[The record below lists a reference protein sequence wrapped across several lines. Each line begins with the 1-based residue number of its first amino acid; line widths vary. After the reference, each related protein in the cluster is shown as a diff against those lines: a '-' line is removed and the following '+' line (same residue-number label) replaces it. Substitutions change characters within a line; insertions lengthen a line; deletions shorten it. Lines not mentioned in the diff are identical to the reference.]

1 MAHFWTACG
10 HPHLTRNARGWLSPT
25 PDYWRLWLQRPEL
38 ALVPESC
45 QAEKNLHHALLANPL
60 MGVAP
65 AQLKAFEDEDARANY
80 ELFLRF
86 RDDVESAGSLESAY
100 MGWMRSGHIQLPP
113 LFIDLVVQAIVCHLL
128 ADVQDAWVW
137 RAAELLFRRQRIT
150 VESGRVL
157 AGDSDT
163 LDALQANGG
172 LGQMG
177 RLLIEGGA
185 PLKAVDVQVL
195 HKDNADRYFAQR
207 EGLGRYA
214 FLLDMTHEIQNELPH
229 GLVLSMVK
237 AHSGLKAL
245 SVVLARWVQHFLG
258 AAVQI
263 EPVQKVDDPAWRWH
277 VGLDVTA
284 TALLN
289 DLYLGHELNAKRQQ
303 QLISLF
309 KLRFDHPQDM
319 RADVQ
324 GKPVYLGLAMNEQG
338 LLKLKPQNLL
348 LNLPLAHPFTAPTFP
363 S

>member
-1 MAHFWTACG
+1 MQTFWSACG
-10 HPHLTRNARGWLSPT
+10 HQHLTRSERGWLMPS
-25 PDYWRLWLQRPEL
+25 PDYWRLWLQRPEM

-45 QAEKNLHHALLANPL
+45 KEEMRLHQALLDAPL
-60 MGVAP
+60 MQVSP
-65 AQLKAFEDEDARANY
+65 AQLKAFKDDDARENY

-86 RDDVESAGSLESAY
+86 RDDVQSAGSLESAY
-100 MGWMRSGHIQLPP
+100 MAWQRSGNIQMPA
-113 LFIDLVVQAIVCHLL
+113 LFIDVVVQAIVCNVL

-150 VESGRVL
+150 IEGGRVL

-163 LDALQANGG
+163 LDALMATGG
-172 LGQMG
+172 LGEMG
-177 RLLIEGGA
+177 RLLMGGGA
-185 PLKAVDVQVL
+185 PLKAVDVKVL
-195 HKDNADRYFAQR
+195 HKDNEDRYLSQR

-214 FLLDMTHEIQNELPH
+214 FLLDMTHEVQNELPH
-229 GLVLSMVK
+229 GLILKMVN
-237 AHSGLKAL
+237 ARSGLKAL

-258 AAVQI
+258 VSVGI

-289 DLYLGHELNAKRQQ
+289 DLYKGQALDKKRQQ

-324 GKPVYLGLAMNEQG
+324 GKPVYLGLAMNDQG

-348 LNLPLAHPFTAPTFP
+348 LNLPLAREV
-363 S
+363 

>member
-1 MAHFWTACG
+1 MHNFWTACG
-10 HPHLTRNARGWLSPT
+10 HQHLTRNERGWMSPT
-25 PDYWRLWLQRPEL
+25 PDYWRLWLQRPEM

-45 QAEKNLHHALLANPL
+45 REEMRLHQSLLENPL
-60 MGVAP
+60 MQVAP
-65 AQLKAFEDEDARANY
+65 AQLQAFKDDDARENY

-86 RDDVESAGSLESAY
+86 RGDIESAGSLESAY
-100 MGWMRSGHIQLPP
+100 MAWMRSGSIVLPP
-113 LFIDLVVQAIVCHLL
+113 LFIDVVVQAIVCNVLTSE
-128 ADVQDAWVW
+128 DDAWVW

-150 VESGRVL
+150 VRDGRVL
-157 AGDSDT
+157 SGDSDT
-163 LDALQANGG
+163 LDNLQATGG
-172 LGQMG
+172 LGEMG
-177 RLLIEGGA
+177 RLLMEGGA
-185 PLKAVDVQVL
+185 ALKAVDVKVL
-195 HKDNADRYFAQR
+195 HKDNEDRYLAQR

-214 FLLDMTHEIQNELPH
+214 FLLDMTHEIQNQLPH
-229 GLVLSMVK
+229 GLILSMVN
-237 AHSGLKAL
+237 ARSGLKAL

-258 AAVQI
+258 VAVQI

-289 DLYLGHELNAKRQQ
+289 DLYQGTELTAQRQQ

-309 KLRFDHPQDM
+309 TLRFDNPQDM

-348 LNLPLAHPFTAPTFP
+348 LNLPLTLSA
-363 S
+363 

>member
-1 MAHFWTACG
+1 MHNFWTACG
-10 HPHLTRNARGWLSPT
+10 HQHLTRNARGWMSPT
-25 PDYWRLWLQRPEL
+25 PDYWRLWLQRPEM

-45 QAEKNLHHALLANPL
+45 KEEIRLHQALLDNPL
-60 MGVAP
+60 MQVAP
-65 AQLKAFEDEDARANY
+65 AQLQAFKDDDARENY

-86 RDDVESAGSLESAY
+86 RSDVESAGSLESAY
-100 MGWMRSGHIQLPP
+100 MAWQHSGNIQLPP
-113 LFIDLVVQAIVCHLL
+113 LFIDVVVQAIVCNVL
-128 ADVQDAWVW
+128 ADEQDAWVW

-150 VESGRVL
+150 VRDGRVL
-157 AGDSDT
+157 SGDSETLDT
-163 LDALQANGG
+163 LQATGG
-172 LGQMG
+172 LGEMG
-177 RLLIEGGA
+177 RLLMEGGT
-185 PLKAVDVQVL
+185 PLKAVDVKVL
-195 HKDNADRYFAQR
+195 HPDNAERYLAQR

-214 FLLDMTHEIQNELPH
+214 FLLDMTHELQKQLPH
-229 GLVLSMVK
+229 GLILSMVN
-237 AHSGLKAL
+237 ARSGLKAL

-258 AAVQI
+258 VAVSI

-289 DLYLGHELNAKRQQ
+289 DLYQATELDAQRQQ

-309 KLRFDHPQDM
+309 KLRFDKPQDM

-348 LNLPLAHPFTAPTFP
+348 LNLPLAREV
-363 S
+363 